1 MRFIPLMKPLQTPYL
16 LMAIFI
22 YSEQHG
28 SKRHDDL
35 TNSGAYFWYMTIAV
49 ISSFFENT
57 TEYNMPDNMHITV
70 NNV

>member
-1 MRFIPLMKPLQTPYL
+1 
-16 LMAIFI
+16 MAIFI